1 MVAAPR
7 RDAELGVHVAVRL
20 HPWAVAVLL
29 VSPAPARA
37 QAPASAPESATA
49 PPSASAPESAP
60 AELVPPRART
70 EVVIAWPADQPG
82 TPQPVVVRV
91 KLRVG
96 PDGRVR
102 RVTLTSDPQ
111 PPFDALVV
119 AATTALEFEPATYGG
134 KPVPVEIDYTHT
146 FLPPPPAPAAP
157 SGAADTGPA
166 LDAELRGKL
175 VEMGTG
181 LPVQGATV
189 VFEQGDRHY
198 QADADTR
205 GRFVLPVPAG
215 DARVTVHAAGY
226 RAFLQTEHV
235 DPRQA
240 LAVTYAVER
249 ERYDPY
255 EIQVVGDPR
264 REETSRITLKGAE
277 LKQVPGTFGDPFRVV
292 QALPGVASVVSLLP
306 FPVVRGASPSSTGFL
321 IDGTRVPLLYHLLAG
336 PSVIHPELIDEVQFY
351 PGGAPVPYGGYTA
364 GIVDGLTHRA
374 GPQERLIDIDL
385 NLLQTGGLIRWPV
398 GFLDG
403 TVTAAARVGYP
414 GVILSLATNEASLSY
429 WDYQLRFDHGTAR
442 DGLTVFVFGA
452 RDTLETPAADADPAD
467 TTPPLEPSLI
477 LGFHRLDVRL
487 RDAVG
492 DFDAEYRIVT
502 GFDETLTAGTD
513 VQSFIVEPR
522 FKSQLRLTDTV
533 TLAAGLEGGFHETQQ
548 SAAAQPNDDVSLTSI
563 TGDLSR
569 QMNGSAWLETLWRPN
584 RDWLVRPGAR
594 TDVWYDHTDTRP
606 SVDPRVLVRYRL
618 FDRDLEDVPADS
630 DDRGVWVKGGA
641 GVFHQPPRFFL
652 PLPGLDQLPLEYG
665 LLTAYQTSFGLE
677 VPLDRGFNINIETYY
692 DVLDPVVFDLSV
704 NQETAGTL
712 ANETLLPQT
721 TDAGESRPQQVIDRL
736 IEPQS
741 GRAYGVETMLRRT
754 DRSGGPYGWI
764 SYTLSRSERKKDGVM
779 VPYDFDRTHL
789 VNVVAGLPLP
799 RNWDLSLRLQY
810 QSGKP
815 ATTTAGYNA
824 ARIDGYT
831 RVDLRVD
838 KRAVW
843 MSWLLD
849 FYIDVTNVALFPE
862 EVSAGNDLR
871 YVLPTVGLRGRL

>member
-1 MVAAPR
+1 MALTLSRFRSLALGLAGVLLWPAVPRAQLPVAPA
-7 RDAELGVHVAVRL
+7 AVSD
-20 HPWAVAVLL
+20 AVAPAA
-29 VSPAPARA
+29 VSDAVAP
-37 QAPASAPESATA
+37 
-49 PPSASAPESAP
+49 AP
-60 AELVPPRART
+60 AELVPPRARA
-70 EVVIAWPADQPG
+70 EVLIPWPADA
-82 TPQPVVVRV
+82 TPQTAPVVVRV

-96 PDGRVR
+96 SDGRVR
-102 RVTLTSDPQ
+102 RVVLASAAQ
-111 PPFDALVV
+111 PPFDELVLTALS
-119 AATTALEFEPATYGG
+119 ALEFESATYGG
-134 KPVPVEIDYTHT
+134 KPVAVEIDYTHT
-146 FLPPPPAPAAP
+146 FSPPAASAPAP
-157 SGAADTGPA
+157 VGPA
-166 LDAELRGKL
+166 DAGPPLDAELRGRL

-181 LPVQGATV
+181 LPVQGASV
-189 VFEQGDRHY
+189 VVEQGDRHY
-198 QADADTR
+198 QSDADPR
-205 GRFVLPVPAG
+205 GRFHLPVPSG
-215 DARVTVHAAGY
+215 DARITVHAAGY
-226 RAFLQTEHV
+226 RAFLQTEHLEA
-235 DPRQA
+235 RQA

-255 EIQVVGDPR
+255 EIQVVGDAR
-264 REETSRITLKGAE
+264 REEISRITLKGAE

-336 PSVIHPELIDEVQFY
+336 PSVIHPELIEEVQFY

-385 NLLQTGGLIRWPV
+385 NFLQTGALIRWPV
-398 GFLDG
+398 SLLEG
-403 TVTAAARVGYP
+403 TVTAAARIGYP
-414 GVILSLATNEASLSY
+414 GVILSLATNEVSLSY
-429 WDYQLRFDHGTAR
+429 WDYQLRYDHGTAR

-452 RDTLETPAADADPAD
+452 NDTLETPAADADPED

-477 LGFHRLDVRL
+477 LGFHRLDIRL
-487 RDAVG
+487 RDGVG

-502 GFDETLTAGTD
+502 GFDETLTAGSDLTSY
-513 VQSFIVEPR
+513 VVEPR
-522 FKSQLRLTDTV
+522 LKSQLRLTDTV
-533 TLAAGLEGGFHETQQ
+533 TLAAGLEGGFHETRQT
-548 SAAAQPNDDVSLTSI
+548 AAAQEDGGPSLSSI

-569 QMNGSAWLETLWRPN
+569 RLNGSGWLETLWRPN

-594 TDVWYDHTDTRP
+594 MDVWHDNSDTRP
-606 SVDPRVLVRYRL
+606 SVDPRLLARYRL
-618 FDRDLEDVPADS
+618 GDRDLPDVPADS
-630 DDRGVWVKGGA
+630 EDRGVWLKGGV

-665 LLTAYQTSFGLE
+665 LLTAYQTSVGLE
-677 VPLDRGFNINIETYY
+677 VPLDHGFNVNLETYY
-692 DVLDPVVFDLSV
+692 NILDPVVFDFSV
-704 NQETAGTL
+704 NEETAGTL
-712 ANETLLPQT
+712 ANDTLLPQT
-721 TDAGESRPQQVIDRL
+721 TDPGESDAQAAIDRL
-736 IEPQS
+736 VEPQS
-741 GRAYGVETMLRRT
+741 GRAYGLEAMLRRT
-754 DRSGGPYGWI
+754 NRSGGPYGWI
-764 SYTLSRSERKKDGVM
+764 SYTLSRSERKKDGEF

-843 MSWLLD
+843 MNWLLD

-862 EVSAGNDLR
+862 EVSAGENLR